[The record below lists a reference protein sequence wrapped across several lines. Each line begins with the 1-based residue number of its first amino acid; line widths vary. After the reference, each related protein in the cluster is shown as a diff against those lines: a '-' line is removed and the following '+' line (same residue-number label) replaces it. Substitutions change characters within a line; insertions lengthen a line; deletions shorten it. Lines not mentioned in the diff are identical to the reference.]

1 MQQPRSK
8 TYQEMVAD
16 LLEMEQKSQDPNSTP
31 ERRKAFSDAADTIRR
46 KLASTVGTPISAP
59 PRHRPAPA
67 QSSIPRSRSTATKI
81 TLNTAPQPPL
91 KIATAAPHRYQAS
104 HTSVTIHWPS
114 GEQTYRYY
122 QVRSRLYVSLKNLVH
137 STANNQVTYKE
148 IQHYAA
154 WSNAQTYYAALTA
167 IWGHPPTFEQLDF
180 SPSTLDLQALEEMFH
195 QVVKDIAP

>member
-1 MQQPRSK
+1 MLTQQQHKDLQQAQSMLAHPQVDPQEKVLAAAIVKRLTELGNQPEQPRAKPATS
-8 TYQEMVAD
+8 
-16 LLEMEQKSQDPNSTP
+16 P
-31 ERRKAFSDAADTIRR
+31 RAAHTQ
-46 KLASTVGTPISAP
+46 
-59 PRHRPAPA
+59 PAPA
-67 QSSIPRSRSTATKI
+67 RTATKF
-81 TLNTAPQPPL
+81 TLHTSPAPPPPPPL
-91 KIATAAPHRYQAS
+91 KVATAAPHRYQAS